1 MAGKKNEV
9 AATGRAVAANVKRL
23 REEQNLGYA
32 ELSRRLDEQAD
43 RDIPPLGLRRIES
56 HERRVDADDLV
67 ALAVALS
74 VSPLTLLMP
83 DTPHAADIVTVTGIP
98 GAPAEDML
106 AWLRAEVP
114 LVHAGKPAD
123 QRKVRDGI
131 EFMLSALPHWAT
143 EELTLRQVSG
153 SDAHAYV
160 AELLER
166 ARRELQR
173 YKT

>member
-83 DTPHAADIVTVTGIP
+83 DTPHAADIVTVNRNPGRTRRGHARLATRRGATG
-98 GAPAEDML
+98 
-106 AWLRAEVP
+106 
-114 LVHAGKPAD
+114 
-123 QRKVRDGI
+123 
-131 EFMLSALPHWAT
+131 
-143 EELTLRQVSG
+143 
-153 SDAHAYV
+153 
-160 AELLER
+160 
-166 ARRELQR
+166 ARRE
-173 YKT
+173 TC

>member
-1 MAGKKNEV
+1 M
-9 AATGRAVAANVKRL
+9 
-23 REEQNLGYA
+23 
-32 ELSRRLDEQAD
+32 
-43 RDIPPLGLRRIES
+43 RRIES

-114 LVHAGKPAD
+114 LVSTPVAIDHAMNV
-123 QRKVRDGI
+123 VRRG
-131 EFMLSALPHWAT
+131 LVCPVSARCTVLVVTP
-143 EELTLRQVSG
+143 S
-153 SDAHAYV
+153 
-160 AELLER
+160 R
-166 ARRELQR
+166 AANSPCESPTCCLAITNR
-173 YKT
+173 